1 MACRIALC
9 LCLLLAPAPLAAQA
23 AQPSAEPSE
32 CKVLAT
38 TGDRFCKYGNRWR
51 LENARPPE
59 FAVGAA
65 FPIYDQSMLMDLG
78 AYDLPPVDGPWRY
91 YLRDGVIY
99 KVSAQTGK
107 VLEVVGRRTRR

>member
-1 MACRIALC
+1 MVA
-9 LCLLLAPAPLAAQA
+9 
-23 AQPSAEPSE
+23 
-32 CKVLAT
+32 

-51 LENARPPE
+51 LENARPAE
-59 FAVGAA
+59 FGVGEA
-65 FPIYDQSMLMDLG
+65 FPIYEQSMLMDLG